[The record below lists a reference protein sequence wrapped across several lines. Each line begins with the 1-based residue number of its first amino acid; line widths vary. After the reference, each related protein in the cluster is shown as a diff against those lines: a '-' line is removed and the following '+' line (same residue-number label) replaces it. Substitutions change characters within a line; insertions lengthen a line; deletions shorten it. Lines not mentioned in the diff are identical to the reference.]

1 MTLVFSIEVSQKII
15 KGFCLEV
22 LTKVVFSATMLTI
35 VLFYGKKWMV
45 TKVLI
50 IAPSVA
56 LDYVVSDYGAISVL
70 PYAVAEITLWG

>member
-1 MTLVFSIEVSQKII
+1 MTLVFSIRVSQKII
-15 KGFCLEV
+15 KVCCLGV
-22 LTKVVFSATMLTI
+22 LTKVVCSATMLTI
-35 VLFYGKKWMV
+35 VFFYGKKGML

-50 IAPSVA
+50 IAPAVA